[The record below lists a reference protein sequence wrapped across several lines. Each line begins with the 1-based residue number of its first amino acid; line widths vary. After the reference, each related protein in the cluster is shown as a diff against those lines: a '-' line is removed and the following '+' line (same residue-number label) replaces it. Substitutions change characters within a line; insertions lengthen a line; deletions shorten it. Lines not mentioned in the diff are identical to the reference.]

1 MNALVT
7 GANGFVGSH
16 VCETL
21 LSAGH
26 AVRALVR
33 ETSDL
38 TWLEGLELELVY
50 GDLRKRETLE
60 SAARD
65 AEWVFHTAATVR
77 PRNASDFERVNRE
90 GTHVLAEVCAA
101 SGVKRFVFFSSAAA
115 AGPAESPANPKTEEH
130 PCEPVSQYGRGK
142 LGAEKALGEMAGVL
156 HSVILRFPA
165 VYGPRD
171 KDSLVLLRNLKLGV
185 RPDFGGTFSVV
196 YVRDA
201 ARAALMAAEVDVAS
215 GSVYFISD
223 GQVHEYDEM
232 GRLAGKL
239 LGRRTVRLKVP
250 DWALRATATVSEWFN
265 RESSI
270 LNRDKAR
277 ELSQG
282 CWVCS
287 PQKARDELGF
297 EPEYDL
303 ERGMSETIRWYQE
316 RNWL

>member
-16 VCETL
+16 LCEL
-21 LSAGH
+21 LLARGH

-38 TWLEGLELELVY
+38 VWLGGMDLDFAY
-50 GDLRKRETLE
+50 GDMRRPETF
-60 SAARD
+60 AAAVQD
-65 AEWVFHTAATVR
+65 ADWVFHTAATVR
-77 PRNASDFERVNRE
+77 PKNPEDFERVNCE
-90 GTHVLAEVCAA
+90 GTRLLAEACISA
-101 SGVKRFVFFSSAAA
+101 GVKRLVFFSSAAA
-115 AGPAESPANPKTEEH
+115 AGPASGPQQPRTETENPA
-130 PCEPVSQYGRGK
+130 PVSRYGQSK
-142 LGAEKALGEMAGVL
+142 LKAEQALASL
-156 HSVILRFPA
+156 ADRLYSVILRFPA

-171 KDSLVLLRNLKLGV
+171 KDSLMLIRILKLGV

-201 ARAALMAAEVDVAS
+201 VRAALIGAEADVAS

-223 GQVHEYDEM
+223 GHAHDYDEL
-232 GRLAGKL
+232 GRLAGQL

-250 DWALRATATVSEWFN
+250 DWALRSAATVSEWVN
-265 RESSI
+265 REGSI

-277 ELSQG
+277 ELLQE

-287 PQKARDELGF
+287 PEKARHELGF
-297 EPEYDL
+297 EPEYELSRGL
-303 ERGMSETIRWYQE
+303 EETIRWYQDHD
-316 RNWL
+316 WL